1 MDLIVC
7 SISPRFLDPC
17 LVSLLWFARLK
28 SFLDTASTQ
37 HTMKEKNMYKLTA
50 ACKKLTMVDE
60 HYVDHVRPLAARLMD
75 PKLFGDNMFE
85 PFSGKYGV
93 SI

>member
-1 MDLIVC
+1 
-7 SISPRFLDPC
+7 
-17 LVSLLWFARLK
+17 
-28 SFLDTASTQ
+28 
-37 HTMKEKNMYKLTA
+37 MYKLTA